1 MESLMKNRRVPVQKK
16 GPNWY
21 DFYDDWDLIE
31 SSIAQ
36 QYGIRLRNEI
46 NTISWSEVRMLIS
59 GLLPDTPLGKVIQIR
74 SENNKETLKH
84 FTPEMHKIRNDWR
97 NRMAKDKL
105 KDEDALNRTFD
116 NMEKMLKILFYDK
129 K

>member
-1 MESLMKNRRVPVQKK
+1 
-16 GPNWY
+16 
-21 DFYDDWDLIE
+21 
-31 SSIAQ
+31 
-36 QYGIRLRNEI
+36 
-46 NTISWSEVRMLIS
+46 MLIS

-84 FTPEMHKIRNDWR
+84 YTPEMHKIRNDWR

-116 NMEKMLKILFYDK
+116 NMQKLLKILFYDK

>member
-1 MESLMKNRRVPVQKK
+1 MRMIVPVQRK

-36 QYGIRLRNEI
+36 QYGIRLRSEI
-46 NTISWSEVRMLIS
+46 NTISWSEVKMLIS

-74 SENNKETLKH
+74 SENNKDILKSY
-84 FTPEMHKIRNDWR
+84 TPEMHKIRNDWR
-97 NRMAKDKL
+97 NRLAKDKL

-129 K
+129 T

>member
-1 MESLMKNRRVPVQKK
+1 MKNRRVPVQKA
-16 GPNWY
+16 PNWY

-31 SSIAQ
+31 ASIAQ

-46 NTISWSEVRMLIS
+46 KTISWSEVRMLVS

-74 SENNKETLKH
+74 SENNKDQLKN

-97 NRMAKDKL
+97 NRLAKEKL
-105 KDEDALNRTFD
+105 KDEESLNRTFE
-116 NMEKMLKILFYDK
+116 NMEKMLEVLFSK
-129 K
+129 

>member
-1 MESLMKNRRVPVQKK
+1 
-16 GPNWY
+16 
-21 DFYDDWDLIE
+21 
-31 SSIAQ
+31 
-36 QYGIRLRNEI
+36 
-46 NTISWSEVRMLIS
+46 MLIA

-74 SENNKETLKH
+74 SENKKENLKQ

-105 KDEDALNRTFD
+105 KDQKALDQTFN
-116 NMEKMLKILFYDK
+116 NMEKMLMVLFSDNNK

>member
-1 MESLMKNRRVPVQKK
+1 MLKMIRRVPVHSKRVS
-16 GPNWY
+16 WY

-36 QYGIRLRNEI
+36 QYGIRLRSEI
-46 NTISWSEVRMLIS
+46 ETISWSEVKMLIA

-74 SENNKETLKH
+74 SESNRDTLKS

-105 KDEDALNRTFD
+105 KDEEALNRTFE
-116 NMEKMLKILFYDK
+116 NMEKMMAVLFGKD
-129 K
+129 

>member
-1 MESLMKNRRVPVQKK
+1 MKNRRVPVQKK

-74 SENNKETLKH
+74 SENNKEMLKH

-97 NRMAKDKL
+97 NRMARDKL

>member
-1 MESLMKNRRVPVQKK
+1 MKNRRVPVQKK

-46 NTISWSEVRMLIS
+46 KTISWSEVRMLIS
-59 GLLPDTPLGKVIQIR
+59 GLLPDTPLGKIIQIR
-74 SENNKETLKH
+74 SENNKDMLKQ

-97 NRMAKDKL
+97 NRIARDKL

-116 NMEKMLKILFYDK
+116 NMEKMLKVLFYDK
-129 K
+129 

>member
-1 MESLMKNRRVPVQKK
+1 MKKRRASVKSPR
-16 GPNWY
+16 WY

-31 SSIAQ
+31 ASIAQ
-36 QYGIRLRNEI
+36 QYGIRLRSELK
-46 NTISWSEVRMLIS
+46 TISWSEVRMLIS
-59 GLLPDTPLGKVIQIR
+59 GLLSDTPLGRIIQIR
-74 SENNKETLKH
+74 SENDKEQLKH

-116 NMEKMLKILFYDK
+116 NMEKMLKILFYDNK
-129 K
+129 

>member
-1 MESLMKNRRVPVQKK
+1 MTLIRRVSVR
-16 GPNWY
+16 GPRWY

-46 NTISWSEVRMLIS
+46 KRISWSEVSMLIS
-59 GLLPDTPLGKVIQIR
+59 GLLPDTPLGRVIQIR
-74 SENNKETLKH
+74 SENDKEQLKH
-84 FTPEMHKIRNDWR
+84 FTPEMKKIRNDWR
-97 NRMAKDKL
+97 NRLASDKL

-116 NMEKMLKILFYDK
+116 NMEKMLKVLFYDNK
-129 K
+129 

>member
-1 MESLMKNRRVPVQKK
+1 MRRVPVRKS
-16 GPNWY
+16 PSWY

-46 NTISWSEVRMLIS
+46 KTITWSEVKMLIS
-59 GLLPDTPLGKVIQIR
+59 GLLPETPLGKVIQIR
-74 SENNKETLKH
+74 SENNKDMLKN

-97 NRMAKDKL
+97 NRIARDKL

-116 NMEKMLKILFYDK
+116 NMEKMLKILFYDNK
-129 K
+129 

>member
-1 MESLMKNRRVPVQKK
+1 MKMRTCPVQKK

-46 NTISWSEVRMLIS
+46 NTISWSEVKMLIS
-59 GLLPDTPLGKVIQIR
+59 GLLPDTPLGRVIQIR
-74 SENNKETLKH
+74 SENNKDILKTY
-84 FTPEMHKIRNDWR
+84 TPEMHKIRNDWR
-97 NRMAKDKL
+97 NRLAKDKL
-105 KDEDALNRTFD
+105 KDEDALNRTFE
-116 NMEKMLKILFYDK
+116 NMEKMLEVLFYDNK
-129 K
+129 

>member
-1 MESLMKNRRVPVQKK
+1 MKNRRVPVQKK

-84 FTPEMHKIRNDWR
+84 YTPEMHKIRNDWR
-97 NRMAKDKL
+97 NRMAKDKF